1 MGKSTHPFVLKMNEA
16 KAFHRAMRAG
26 AAKEPNV
33 PKDEVKSLEDSTV
46 DRVTATVEADTKRRY
61 VTLERKQPMAE
72 PPKGVL
78 SIVVPK

>member
-26 AAKEPNV
+26 ETKPNET
-33 PKDEVKSLEDSTV
+33 KDEVKSLTDSTE
-46 DRVTATVEADTKRRY
+46 DRTKAEIAADSKKRY
-61 VTLERKQPMAE
+61 VTLERKTPTAE

-78 SIVVPK
+78 SIVLPK

>member
-26 AAKEPNV
+26 EHKEPKGTERSAELAVEDTVADTNAAKG
-33 PKDEVKSLEDSTV
+33 T
-46 DRVTATVEADTKRRY
+46 RY
-61 VTLERKQPMAE
+61 LTLTHKQPSDAP